1 MSDAHTLPAQPRDRA
16 GKGTARAAR
25 RSGMVPAVV
34 YGGKKTPTMILIEER
49 VLKKQAARAAFFG
62 TVYEIKVEGGGTE
75 KVLPRDLQLD
85 PVTDIPVHADFLRV
99 TGASRVAVAVPVT
112 FVNEEAAPGL
122 KQGGVL
128 NVVRHEVEL
137 SCRADAIPDSIEAD
151 LTGKEINDSLHI
163 SEVTLPD
170 GVEPTITDRD
180 FTIATIAAP
189 SVVKEEAAE
198 EQADASGE
206 AATEEAAEDKKAED

>member
-1 MSDAHTLPAQPRDRA
+1 MSDAHTMPAQPRDRA

-25 RSGMVPAVV
+25 RDGMVPAVI
-34 YGGKKTPTMILIEER
+34 YGGKKTPAMILIEDR
-49 VLKKQAARAAFFG
+49 VLRKQASRAAFFG
-62 TVYEIKVEGGGTE
+62 TVYDIKVEGGGTE

-85 PVTDIPVHADFLRV
+85 PITDVPVHADFLRV
-99 TGASRVAVAVPVT
+99 TGASRVAVAVPVN
-112 FVNEEAAPGL
+112 FVNEDASPGL

-137 SCRADAIPDSIEAD
+137 SCRADTIPDTIEVD

-163 SEVTLPD
+163 SEVTLPE

-189 SVVKEEAAE
+189 NVVEEQPAE
-198 EQADASGE
+198 EQAEGGGESGE
-206 AATEEAAEDKKAED
+206 AEEAKAEE